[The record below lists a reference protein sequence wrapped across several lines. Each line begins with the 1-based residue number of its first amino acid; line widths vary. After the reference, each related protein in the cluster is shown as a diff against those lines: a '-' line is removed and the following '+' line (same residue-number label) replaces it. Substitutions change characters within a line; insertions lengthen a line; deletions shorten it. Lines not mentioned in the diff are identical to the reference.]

1 MRLVEAVASGPSPG
15 RAAASSTGWA
25 RLLRSA
31 VFRAVML
38 AVALLGLAAAGIV
51 AAIGW
56 SAGRDLV
63 TATERVIAQDLGQLR
78 QIHRSGGPDA
88 LTSAVAERSRSDG
101 PMLFFLGPR
110 SGQKRAGNLAALPA
124 SLASG
129 DAGGT
134 FAYPARGGGSR
145 SAAGVLIELDGGVV
159 LVVAHDIEE
168 QRGLLSALR
177 RGLIWGL
184 GALSVLG
191 LGAGLLLARHI
202 LGRIDAISATAGAIM
217 AGDLSGR
224 VSVRGTDDELDR
236 LSGELNAMLA
246 RIEQLMAGLREVSD
260 NIAHDLKTPL
270 NRLRN
275 TAEAALADTRG
286 GPAWREGLEQT
297 IAGADELI
305 KTFNALLLIARLEAG
320 AVDGASAVLDAG
332 EVAAEVADLYEP
344 SAEDAG
350 FSLEVDAGG
359 PAPVRANRHLLAQAL
374 ANLIEN
380 AIKYS
385 GAGAAGGPRD
395 ISIRVRALEA
405 TVELSVGD
413 RGPGIAPEHRERA
426 LRRFGRLDDSRTLP
440 GTGLGLSLVAAVA
453 RMHGGSLR
461 LDDNRPGLLV
471 VLSLPRAI
479 SSEMGRS

>member
-1 MRLVEAVASGPSPG
+1 
-15 RAAASSTGWA
+15 
-25 RLLRSA
+25 
-31 VFRAVML
+31 
-38 AVALLGLAAAGIV
+38 
-51 AAIGW
+51 
-56 SAGRDLV
+56 
-63 TATERVIAQDLGQLR
+63 
-78 QIHRSGGPDA
+78 
-88 LTSAVAERSRSDG
+88 
-101 PMLFFLGPR
+101 
-110 SGQKRAGNLAALPA
+110 
-124 SLASG
+124 
-129 DAGGT
+129 
-134 FAYPARGGGSR
+134 
-145 SAAGVLIELDGGVV
+145 
-159 LVVAHDIEE
+159 
-168 QRGLLSALR
+168 
-177 RGLIWGL
+177 
-184 GALSVLG
+184 
-191 LGAGLLLARHI
+191 
-202 LGRIDAISATAGAIM
+202 
-217 AGDLSGR
+217 
-224 VSVRGTDDELDR
+224 
-236 LSGELNAMLA
+236 MLA

-440 GTGLGLSLVAAVA
+440 GTGLGLSLVSAVA

-471 VLSLPRAI
+471 VLSLPR
-479 SSEMGRS
+479 ER